1 MERNRGSDMLMIFNE
16 LSEQNKDIVLL
27 IAKSVQVAQ
36 EAVKQPLHLPKPDS
50 TATRA

>member
-1 MERNRGSDMLMIFNE
+1 MERNRGSDMLMIFNA

>member
-1 MERNRGSDMLMIFNE
+1 MERNRRSDMLMIFNE

-36 EAVKQPLHLPKPDS
+36 EAVKQPLYLPKPDS